1 MYGFRITHCVRAI
14 VMFAIVAGVDA
25 WWMMQANTTLSRVL
39 FGAVGA
45 VCFFVLFNMTIWL
58 VSRLRGTRRI
68 IVGPRTLKSPTG
80 VLGAHQD
87 VEIAYADMKDVVAK
101 GGGEKGKL
109 KIKHGNGV
117 LEIDRLMLANDHE
130 FDELVGAVRKRVAK
144 DR

>member
-1 MYGFRITHCVRAI
+1 MYGFRTTHCVRAI
-14 VMFAIVAGVDA
+14 VMFAIVAVIDV
-25 WWMMQANTTLSRVL
+25 WWMFQANTTVSRVL

-68 IVGPRTLKSPTG
+68 VVGSKTLKSPTG
-80 VLGAHQD
+80 VLGPKED
-87 VEIAYADMKDVVAK
+87 VEIAYADMKEVVAK

-109 KIKHGNGV
+109 KIKHAGGT

-130 FDELVGAVRKRVAK
+130 FDELVGAVRKRVA
-144 DR
+144 R